1 MTDSNGWKKVEEPVD
16 GMVPDQHNLQQ
27 VSPATAE
34 ASPETPEDAPDETDE
49 MGETV
54 KSRGTHVRA
63 RGNRKRALPQTTS
76 AEELALTDVPEQ
88 DALQSAEQTQEADHQ
103 EPPTI
108 HASAR
113 YNSGG
118 RRRGRHRFAAPLG
131 LLVILLAVTGV
142 VSLCVWGIQAIL
154 KAQDDTALRKEL
166 YKFLTPVMMYD
177 PPAFKNVSEA
187 TQNESL
193 SDTLILA
200 AIEPITR
207 RESIRQQQEKD
218 DSFSYPV
225 DDNGCLIIPAG
236 EVEESY
242 RTLFGTTAKIN
253 HHSVGSEEAGIYN
266 YQYDEEAAAY
276 HVPVVADTTINASM
290 YTTVF
295 DKVKKKGDTVTIRV
309 GYALTSDLAIDDEG
323 QIVQP
328 SPDDAVKFQLYTV
341 KKTKSGWNLISIA
354 DETAKK

>member
-1 MTDSNGWKKVEEPVD
+1 MTDSNGWKKVEDPVD
-16 GMVPDQHNLQQ
+16 GIVPDQHDTQISSAQ
-27 VSPATAE
+27 AETA
-34 ASPETPEDAPDETDE
+34 PETSDVESRDA
-49 MGETV
+49 GEAA
-54 KSRGTHVRA
+54 KSGGAHARVRGS
-63 RGNRKRALPQTTS
+63 RKRALPQTTS
-76 AEELALTDVPEQ
+76 SEDLALADIPDQ
-88 DALQSAEQTQEADHQ
+88 DALQSDAQPQDADGH
-103 EPPTI
+103 EPPAI
-108 HASAR
+108 RSSVR
-113 YNSGG
+113 YNSSG

-142 VSLCVWGIQAIL
+142 VSLCVWGIQAIR
-154 KAQDDTALRKEL
+154 KSQDDTALRKEL

-187 TQNESL
+187 NQNDSL

-225 DDNGCLIIPAG
+225 DDNGCIIIPAD
-236 EVEESY
+236 EVEDSY
-242 RTLFGTTAKIN
+242 QALFGSAAKIN

-276 HVPVVADTTINASM
+276 HVPVVADTTINASK

-295 DKVKKKGDTVTIRV
+295 DTVKKKGDSHHSGGLRADQRS
-309 GYALTSDLAIDDEG
+309 GYR
-323 QIVQP
+323 
-328 SPDDAVKFQLYTV
+328 
-341 KKTKSGWNLISIA
+341 
-354 DETAKK
+354 

>member
-16 GMVPDQHNLQQ
+16 GIVPDQNDTQ
-27 VSPATAE
+27 VSPAQAAAAPESSGGGSADAGAE
-34 ASPETPEDAPDETDE
+34 N
-49 MGETV
+49 
-54 KSRGTHVRA
+54 KSVGAHARTRGS
-63 RGNRKRALPQTTS
+63 RKRALPQTTP
-76 AEELALTDVPEQ
+76 AQAPDEEASESDAQPQ
-88 DALQSAEQTQEADHQ
+88 DADNHEA
-103 EPPTI
+103 PVI
-108 HASAR
+108 RSSAR
-113 YNSGG
+113 YNSSG

-142 VSLCVWGIQAIL
+142 VSLCVWGVQAIR
-154 KAQDDTALRKEL
+154 KAQDDTALRGEL

-177 PPAFKNVSEA
+177 PPAFKNVSEVN
-187 TQNESL
+187 QNDSL

-225 DDNGCLIIPAG
+225 DDNGCIIIPAD

-242 RTLFGTTAKIN
+242 QALFGTAAKIN

-266 YQYDEEAAAY
+266 YQYDEEADAY

-295 DKVKKKGDTVTIRV
+295 DTVKKKGDTVAIRV

-328 SPDDAVKFQLYTV
+328 TPANAVKFQLYTV

-354 DETAKK
+354 DEAAKK